1 MSSSSGKVFFDVGIS
16 LDGYMAGANA
26 GPGNPLGDGGRAMH
40 GWVFQTA
47 TFREILGIPGG
58 GGEQGTPDDERVK
71 QVFARAGAY
80 VMGRRMFDEG
90 EVGWPENPPFRAPV
104 YVLTHSPREP
114 WVRLGGTTFHFVT
127 DGLESALA
135 QAKAAAGGKD
145 VRISGGVD
153 TVRQCIR
160 AGLVDECTIHVSP
173 SLLGAGLRLLDDL
186 APGELKLQPVGA
198 TSSALVTHLDYS
210 FVS

>member
-16 LDGYMAGANA
+16 LDGCMAGPNA

-153 TVRQCIR
+153 TVRQYIR

-173 SLLGAGLRLLDDL
+173 SLLGAGLRLLDGL
-186 APGELKLQPVGA
+186 APGELKLQPAGA
-198 TSSALVTHLDYS
+198 TSSALVTHLDYR